1 MDKQQFSWLIVRAF
15 GVWLLIQ
22 AFLLGVRTLGEA
34 YMYSRL
40 ASSLATQNQYVSGL
54 VQSHRDSMYV
64 SLLMFVVFLAA
75 GTYFLRRGRFLMRWL
90 QYVPDARTDTNTQ
103 TVRPN
108 LTGQDA
114 RDMSVNQRL
123 SAAGLFHEF
132 ADAVERRDIPEVER
146 ILRQIDLTPE
156 DIQTV
161 MSQMLPTSA

>member
-40 ASSLATQNQYVSGL
+40 ASLETQSEYLSSMVRSY
-54 VQSHRDSMYV
+54 RDSISV

-75 GTYFLRRGRFLMRWL
+75 GIYFLRRGQFLMRRL
-90 QYVPDARTDTNTQ
+90 QYVPETRTDANTQ
-103 TVRPN
+103 TIRPN
-108 LTGQDA
+108 LTEQDA
-114 RDMSVNQRL
+114 RNMSVNQRL
-123 SAAGLFHEF
+123 FAAGLFREF
-132 ADAVERRDIPEVER
+132 ADAMDRRDISDVER
-146 ILRQIDLTPE
+146 ILLQVDLTPE

-161 MSQMLPTSA
+161 IAQMLPTSA